1 MRLMLVGRAW
11 LTPYSAPRAQSDE
24 SCGSDR
30 LSGGPDS
37 GMVSLD
43 PEVGKAKLT
52 NLAEGARPVRQILD
66 ESADQVPLQS
76 WKPSSPKGGQDG
88 ID

>member
-1 MRLMLVGRAW
+1 MRLMLVGTPW
-11 LTPYSAPRAQSDE
+11 LIPFSAPRAQSDE
-24 SCGSDR
+24 SCG
-30 LSGGPDS
+30 LDS

-43 PEVGKAKLT
+43 PEVGMAKLT
-52 NLAEGARPVRQILD
+52 NLAEGARPVRQSLD

-76 WKPSSPKGGQDG
+76 WKPLSRKGGQDG